1 MSNHRQPAGK
11 KENLFNI
18 RKWIAETKIENFDLK
33 KKANAEI
40 VSEPFY
46 SHKDGYKFVL
56 LVYPNGCDTHKGQS
70 VSAYIHLMKGEND
83 NNLSF
88 PFRGELTLQ
97 IVNVN
102 DDKYHVEQKILITDE
117 TDPDGKYGARVSG
130 LFTWMGSNRSS
141 MGLGFSDFLSHQ
153 YLENHHQAQY
163 LKDNTITFRIARIRY
178 CET

>member
-70 VSAYIHLMKGEND
+70 VSAYIRLLKGEND
-83 NNLSF
+83 DRLQF
-88 PFRGELTLQ
+88 PFRGKFVVQ
-97 IVNVN
+97 ILNVN
-102 DDKYHVEQKILITDE
+102 EDKYHVEQKIVFSDE
-117 TDPDGKYGARVSG
+117 TDPDGKYGAKVSAYIE
-130 LFTWMGSNRSS
+130 NRSS
-141 MGLGFSDFLSHQ
+141 VGLGLPDFLPHQ
-153 YLENHHQAQY
+153 HIKHHCQAQY
-163 LKDNTITFRIARIRY
+163 LKDDTITFMVMGINTTDILS
-178 CET
+178 